1 MAHRNGSIC
10 FLELYLKLRELLIME
25 DTITQAIWDAFC
37 VATFVIT
44 FFCAIVITTVN
55 VFRKGW

>member
-1 MAHRNGSIC
+1 
-10 FLELYLKLRELLIME
+10 ME

-55 VFRKGW
+55 VFRKGWQYYDD

>member
-1 MAHRNGSIC
+1 
-10 FLELYLKLRELLIME
+10 ME

-55 VFRKGW
+55 VFRKGWQNEKVYDKICL